1 MPHPFDRYSAFT
13 DVPALKHWSGKPLR
27 KSLRVNMLKNTVE
40 GVRSWG
46 EKKGWQMTPV
56 PWCPEGFYIDRVDR
70 AEALGKDL
78 LHILGH
84 IYIQEAASMLP
95 VALLN
100 PQPGEAVLDMSAAPG
115 SKTTQI
121 ASAMQ
126 GRGVIVANDVQE
138 KRIWALSSN
147 LQRSSVLNV
156 MITRH
161 VGQWFAKNMTGRF
174 DRVLC
179 DAPCTAQGTVRKD
192 SDALSYCSA
201 DNTDKMCKIQK
212 ELLESAIHSTKIG
225 GTIVYATCT
234 LTPEENEG
242 VVMEMLRRFP
252 DQIEVVD
259 PREEDL
265 ELGGWD
271 MGKAIEDSHLVQ
283 KLIDPE
289 RKNLLPC
296 LRLWPQTYDTEGF
309 FSVLIRKTATTKDRV
324 VLPMPQTFQKTI
336 LPGSRQ
342 KAFRN
347 SVEDWFGSSFVR
359 EDELLFQNKESMLI
373 TTNAIADFAMPSG
386 PYLVGMP
393 FGRDAGDMIVRVSQ
407 EILTL
412 RGREAT
418 KQVVNLDHDE
428 MKAMLRGQNIEP
440 KNSTAENGD
449 IILCLDGI
457 PLCRGVLKDGK
468 VLNRLP
474 REIVQMYA

>member
-1 MPHPFDRYSAFT
+1 M
-13 DVPALKHWSGKPLR
+13 R
-27 KSLRVNMLKNTVE
+27 KSLRVNLLKNTVE

-56 PWCPEGFYIDRVDR
+56 PWCAEGLYIDRADR
-70 AEALGKDL
+70 GEALGKDL

-84 IYIQEAASMLP
+84 VYIQEAASMLP

-100 PQPGEAVLDMSAAPG
+100 PQPDEAILDMSAAPG

-147 LQRSSVLNV
+147 LQRSSVVNV

-201 DNTDKMCKIQK
+201 DNTEKMCKIQK
-212 ELLESAIHSTKIG
+212 ELLESAIHATKIG
-225 GTIVYATCT
+225 GTIVYSTCT

-242 VVMEMLRRFP
+242 VVLEMLRRFP

-259 PREEDL
+259 PREEG
-265 ELGGWD
+265 LGLGFGLGED
-271 MGKAIEDSHLVQ
+271 GFDVSKAIEDSYKVQ
-283 KLIDPE
+283 KSLSPNSQVLI
-289 RKNLLPC
+289 PC

-309 FSVLIRKTATTKDRV
+309 FSVLIRKIAATKDRV
-324 VLPMPQTFQKTI
+324 TLPMPQTFQKTI

-347 SVEDWFGSSFVR
+347 SVEDWYGSSFVR

-393 FGRDAGDMIVRVSQ
+393 FGRDAGDNIVRVSQ

-418 KQVVNLDHDE
+418 KQIVNLDHDE

-449 IILCLDGI
+449 IILYLDGI

-474 REIVQMYA
+474 REIVQMYN